1 MHCQILMGDKYFIL
15 IFPYRLKSCII
26 IVNIII
32 NFMQTKSIL
41 KWALVLSIVIV
52 MNLFFNFAIATV
64 YDAPE
69 YEDFCGQNK
78 EQVIVNPQN
87 QTQCVEGGGQW
98 TVNTEKPQINPSG
111 ETIPSG
117 WCDVDFTC
125 RTEWE
130 KARELYDRNVFVA
143 LVLLGL
149 AALGVGMFVTS
160 TGSAVSLGL
169 SLGGVLSFVVASV
182 RYWSA
187 MDDYLRVVILGL
199 ALVALIIVGVKKF
212 KD

>member
-1 MHCQILMGDKYFIL
+1 
-15 IFPYRLKSCII
+15 
-26 IVNIII
+26 
-32 NFMQTKSIL
+32 MQTKSIL
-41 KWALVLSIVIV
+41 KWALVLSIVVV

-64 YDAPE
+64 YNAPE
-69 YEDFCGQNK
+69 YEDFCGKNK

-87 QTQCVEGGGQW
+87 QTQCVKEGGQW
-98 TVNTEKPQINPSG
+98 TANSEKPQISPNG
-111 ETIPSG
+111 ETIASG
-117 WCDVDFTC
+117 WCDVNFTC
-125 RTEWE
+125 QKNWDT
-130 KARELYDRNVFVA
+130 ARELYDRNVFVA
-143 LVLLGL
+143 LVILGL
-149 AALGVGMFVTS
+149 AAMAVGMFVTS

-169 SLGGVLSFVVASV
+169 SLGGLLSFVVASM